1 MGVTYNYGAG
11 PTYTKIGSQTLGSAA
26 ASVTFSSI
34 PQGYTDLVIVV
45 GSATF
50 SANSTFYMQYNSD
63 TGTNYSSTRLAG
75 DGSAAS
81 SSRTTSANGAQI
93 GAANGQSSSVMQ
105 TCIVQLQNYS
115 NTTTYKTALARWS
128 RSDAEVAATVS
139 LWRNANAI
147 TSIQLYGGFANGTKN
162 SNMQTGTTV
171 TLYGV
176 KAALRPKATG
186 GDITTDGTYF
196 IHTFQTSGV
205 FQPNQD
211 VTADYLVVAGGGGGG
226 WGGGGGGGYR
236 TSIGGSTL
244 SLVSGTA
251 YTVTVGAGG
260 TGSFSGVA
268 VANNGSNSVFSTI
281 TSTGGGGG
289 GSYGAGIAAGNSGG
303 SGGGGGSTNSGN
315 STAGGAGNAGS
326 YSPVEGYAGGQGS
339 PTHSGDGS
347 SAGRAGAGGG
357 SAAAGQSNTA
367 GGVGGAGTLNSI
379 TGTSYYWAGG
389 GGAGSQGC
397 SAGNGGIGGGG
408 GGARGFTD
416 SGHGTAGGSSINP
429 GTNGSLDVGGNGGS
443 NTGGG
448 AGGVG
453 KDKGGNGGSGIV
465 IVRYSA

>member
-34 PQGYTDLVIVV
+34 PQGYTDLIIVV

-50 SANSTFYMQYNSD
+50 SANSSFYMQYNSD
-63 TGTNYSSTRLAG
+63 TGTNYSSTRLTG
-75 DGSAAS
+75 SGSAAS

-93 GAANGQSSSVMQ
+93 GAADGQSSSVMQ

-115 NTTTYKTALARWS
+115 NTTTYKTALARWN

-196 IHTFQTSGV
+196 IHTFKTSGV
-205 FQPNQD
+205 FQPNQN

-226 WGGGGGGGYR
+226 GGNEPGGGGGGAGGYR
-236 TSIGGSTL
+236 TNVGGSAL
-244 SLVSGTA
+244 SLTSGTN

-260 TGSFSGVA
+260 AGGIKVLG
-268 VANNGSNSVFSTI
+268 NNGSDSVFSTI
-281 TSTGGGGG
+281 TSTGGGR
-289 GSYGAGIAAGNSGG
+289 GAGSIGTDTVTSGNGG
-303 SGGGGGSTNSGN
+303 SGGGGARPGSPGTNM
-315 STAGGAGNAGS
+315 AGGLGNTPSTSPSQGNDGGNGRHIGGVSSNGGGGGGSSAAGQNASDVSRGGNGGNGS
-326 YSPVEGYAGGQGS
+326 ANSISGSSVTYAGGG
-339 PTHSGDGS
+339 
-347 SAGRAGAGGG
+347 GGG
-357 SAAAGQSNTA
+357 SDTGNNGT
-367 GGVGGAGTLNSI
+367 GGT
-379 TGTSYYWAGG
+379 GG
-389 GGAGSQGC
+389 GGAGANTGVSGTT
-397 SAGNGGIGGGG
+397 NLGGGG
-408 GGARGFTD
+408 GGSANYN
-416 SGHGTAGGSSINP
+416 S
-429 GTNGSLDVGGNGGS
+429 NGG
-443 NTGGG
+443 
-448 AGGVG
+448 A
-453 KDKGGNGGSGIV
+453 GGSGIV

>member
-11 PTYTKIGSQTLGSAA
+11 PTYTKIASQTLGSTTATL
-26 ASVTFSSI
+26 TFSNL
-34 PQGYTDLVIVV
+34 PQNYTDLVVV
-45 GSATF
+45 LNATTNHSDNGARGF
-50 SANSTFYMQYNSD
+50 VQFNSETSVYSD
-63 TGTNYSSTRLAG
+63 TWIAGNGSSV
-75 DGSAAS
+75 S
-81 SSRTTSANGAQI
+81 SSRDTSDTYLAFCVPGN
-93 GAANGQSSSVMQ
+93 SS
-105 TCIVQLQNYS
+105 TEFGTFILNIQNYS
-115 NTTTYKTALARWS
+115 NSTTYKSVLS
-128 RSDAEVAATVS
+128 RSSSTSAAGMRAFVGMYRST
-139 LWRNANAI
+139 NPI
-147 TSIQLYGGFANGTKN
+147 
-162 SNMQTGTTV
+162 TTV
-171 TLYGV
+171 TFRADSSYRAGSTFTLYGIA
-176 KAALRPKATG
+176 AALKPKATG

-196 IHTFQTSGV
+196 IHTFRTSGV
-205 FQPNQD
+205 FQPNQN

-244 SLVSGTA
+244 SLTSGTA

-268 VANNGSNSVFSTI
+268 AANNGSNSVFSTI

-315 STAGGAGNAGS
+315 STAGGSGNAGG

-339 PTHSGDGS
+339 PVHSGDGS
-347 SAGRAGAGGG
+347 TAGRAGAGGG

-408 GGARGFTD
+408 GGARGFVN
-416 SGHGTAGGSSINP
+416 SGHGTAGGSAISP
-429 GTNGSLDVGGNGGS
+429 GTNGSLDLGGNGGS